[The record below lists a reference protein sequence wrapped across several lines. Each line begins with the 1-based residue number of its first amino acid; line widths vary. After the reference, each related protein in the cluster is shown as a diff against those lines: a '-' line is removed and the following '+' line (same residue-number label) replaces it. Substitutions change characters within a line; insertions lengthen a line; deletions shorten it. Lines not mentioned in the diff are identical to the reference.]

1 LAWNSGKVSETGAAT
16 PHYRIAASLLKQPDK
31 QKLASTTGI
40 YREKSSMNATG
51 KRIVPLVAICF
62 WAGCGLQRYQSAAI
76 VASTTASQFESR
88 SLADTGLRSFEEENL
103 GHPVSSWPAKSWD
116 LQTLSLAAVYFN
128 PALDLARAR
137 LATAEG
143 AIVTARARPNPTFD
157 FVPGV
162 PTPYLLTQDFLFAIE
177 TAGKRGR
184 RVQIAQNLA
193 EAARFDLAD
202 SAWTVGMGA
211 RLALLNYLVASR
223 ILELLRSEQ
232 QIREDQIGI
241 LEQILSVGEI
251 TRLDVDLARIELSK
265 TQVATRTAEGQVADA
280 KAALAAAIG
289 IPVAGLDGAEFSWPD
304 LDAPP
309 APESL
314 STDQVQRDAV
324 LNRLDIR
331 RSLSQYA
338 AAEAAVHSEIAKQY
352 PNFNIG
358 PGYTYEERHSFFTLG
373 FSTSPPVFNRN
384 QGPIAEAEGHRKEAA
399 AAFLQTQA
407 QVIARSERALG
418 VYTAALKE
426 VAESQSL
433 YRLQETQLQIVQQA
447 IRAGTDNQLSLD
459 GVQIQL
465 SILARARLDA
475 LARAQRALGDLE
487 DTVQR
492 PLAPGEIFPINAESP
507 RLGKLP

>member
-1 LAWNSGKVSETGAAT
+1 MHAIGK
-16 PHYRIAASLLKQPDK
+16 P
-31 QKLASTTGI
+31 
-40 YREKSSMNATG
+40 
-51 KRIVPLVAICF
+51 IVPLITICLL
-62 WAGCGLQRYQSAAI
+62 AGCAVQRYQPAPI
-76 VASTTASQFESR
+76 VASATASQFQSR
-88 SLADTGLRSFEEENL
+88 NLANDGLRAFEESNL
-103 GHPVSSWPAKSWD
+103 GHAVSPWPPKSWD
-116 LQTLSLAAVYFN
+116 LQTISLAALYFN

-137 LATAEG
+137 VATAEG
-143 AIVTARARPNPTFD
+143 AIVTASARPNPTFD

-162 PTPYLLTQDFLFAIE
+162 PAPYLLTQDFLLVIE

-184 RVQIAQNLA
+184 RVQIAQDLDR
-193 EAARFDLAD
+193 AARFDLAD
-202 SAWTVGMGA
+202 SAWTVVMGA

-223 ILELLRSEQ
+223 NLELLRSEQ
-232 QIREDQIGI
+232 QTRQDQGAI

-251 TRLDVDLARIELSK
+251 TRLDADLARIELSK
-265 TQVATRTAEGQVADA
+265 TQVTTRTAEGQVADA

-289 IPVAGLDGAEFSWPD
+289 VPVAGLDGAEFFWPD
-304 LDAPP
+304 LDTPP
-309 APESL
+309 APESF
-314 STDQVQRDAV
+314 SADQVQRDAV

-331 RSLSQYA
+331 RSLAQYA
-338 AAEAAVHSEIAKQY
+338 AAEAALHSEIAKQY

-358 PGYTYEERHSFFTLG
+358 PGYTFEERHSFFTVG

-384 QGPIAEAEGHRKEAA
+384 QGPIAEAEGRRKEAA

-426 VAESQSL
+426 VAEGQSL
-433 YRLQETQLQIVQQA
+433 YQLQEAQLQIVQQN
-447 IRAGTDNQLSLD
+447 IRAGSDNRLRQD

-487 DTVQR
+487 DAVQR
-492 PLAPGEIFPINAESP
+492 PLAPGEMFPINAESP
-507 RLGKLP
+507 ALNKLP